1 MTSTHDRAATM
12 YCFEGAAWLSKKC
25 LLDLDERFRVVPCV
39 GLVEE
44 NKKFAL
50 RFPSISFRYSSVS
63 MAMPVISVGTL
74 VSNVMKVNR
83 EQKKGSEGMPFVR
96 PSFPLID
103 RDSVAI

>member
-50 RFPSISFRYSSVS
+50 YAGKRVAWGKFLPTSVE
-63 MAMPVISVGTL
+63 SVPYD
-74 VSNVMKVNR
+74 VNPQN
-83 EQKKGSEGMPFVR
+83 EKKTVAFINGMEFNMDGWVG
-96 PSFPLID
+96 FNK
-103 RDSVAI
+103 